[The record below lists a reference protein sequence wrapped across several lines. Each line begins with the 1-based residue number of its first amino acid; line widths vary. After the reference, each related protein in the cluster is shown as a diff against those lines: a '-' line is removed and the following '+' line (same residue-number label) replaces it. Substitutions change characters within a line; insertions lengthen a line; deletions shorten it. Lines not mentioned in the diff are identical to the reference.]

1 MRDYLVRGIAK
12 EGQIRAFA
20 LTTKNL
26 TEEARKR
33 HHLSPIAT
41 AALGRLMSSALMM
54 STDLKDESQLLTLQI
69 KSEGPMGGLL
79 TTVNGKGEIKGYVDQ
94 PDVMLPPSALGKLDV
109 GGAIGS
115 GILTVI
121 KDLGMKEPYSS
132 QVRLQTGEIG
142 DDISYYY
149 LTSEQIPTA
158 LGVGVFMNKD
168 NTVAYSGGFMIQ
180 LMPFAEESIISVIEE
195 NITKAGSVTLMLK
208 EGKSPEKILETIL
221 KGLDLKLTEER
232 EVEFKCHCSEE
243 KIHQML
249 VSLGKEELTN
259 LIEEEEVV
267 EVNCHFCNTKY
278 RINQDNLIKI
288 RDGLQS

>member
-1 MRDYLVRGIAK
+1 MKDYLVRGIAK
-12 EGQIRAFA
+12 DGQIRAFA
-20 LTTKNL
+20 LTTKEL
-26 TEEARKR
+26 TEEVRQR
-33 HHLSPIAT
+33 HNLSPIAT

-54 STDLKDESQLLTLQI
+54 STDLKGEEELLTLQI
-69 KSEGPMGGLL
+69 KSDGPMRGLL
-79 TTVNGKGEIKGYVDQ
+79 TTVNGKGEIKGYVDE
-94 PDVMLPPSALGKLDV
+94 PSVILPPSALGKLDV
-109 GGAIGS
+109 GRAIGN

-158 LGVGVFMNKD
+158 LGVGVLMNKD
-168 NTVAYSGGFMIQ
+168 NTVAFSGGFMIQ
-180 LMPFAEESIISVIEE
+180 LMPFADEAIIPMIEE
-195 NITKAGSVTLMLK
+195 NIAKAGSVTSMLK
-208 EGKSPEKILETIL
+208 EGKTPEAILETVL

-232 EVEFKCHCSEE
+232 EVGFKCHCSEG

-249 VSLGKEELTN
+249 VGLGKEELTN

-278 RINQDNLIKI
+278 KIDKDNLIKI
-288 RDGLQS
+288 RDGLK